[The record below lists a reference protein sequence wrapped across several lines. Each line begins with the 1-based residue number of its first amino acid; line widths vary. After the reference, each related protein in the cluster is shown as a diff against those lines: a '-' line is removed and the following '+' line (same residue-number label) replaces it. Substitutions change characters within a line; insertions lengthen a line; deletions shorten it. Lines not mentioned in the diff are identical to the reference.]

1 MNTRQVTYRPGS
13 NAFLVGNNS
22 QILPVTILSAAGGLY
37 KIRFESGGGS
47 CVKRHRLYGT
57 REEAEAAM
65 KAARRSYT
73 GYRSPHI

>member
-1 MNTRQVTYRPGS
+1 MSTGQVIYRPGS
-13 NAFLVGNNS
+13 NAFLIGNSS

-37 KIRFESGGGS
+37 KIRFEGGGGS

-57 REEAEAAM
+57 KEEAEAAM
-65 KAARRSYT
+65 KAAKKNTT